1 MAHQTSVPFRA
12 GSEGYASFRIPAV
25 VGTGATASDDTATD
39 PGSGASSDSGPGS
52 GSATDP
58 GTLLAFA
65 EGRVHSAAD
74 HGDIDIVLKR
84 SADGGRTWGPLQTVA
99 RNGTG
104 TAGNPAPVVLDGGR
118 IVLVH
123 VRSAATATEDRIR
136 RGLVSAAD
144 ARRVWVQ
151 HSDDEG
157 ATWSEPREITDQ
169 AKRSNWRWYATT
181 PGHALQLRHG
191 PHAGRLVVPA
201 NHSIAPTFSGD
212 NGTEGRYNGGHVL
225 LSDDEGANWR
235 IGYLDSNPNGYI
247 NANETTAAEL
257 PDGTLYFNTRNDS
270 PAPGNRADA
279 HSAPADAG
287 ERLIRPFRPQAGLAG
302 PVVEGSV
309 LHLGEP
315 DVLLF
320 SGPADPDARALMT
333 VRASRDR
340 GLTWHPAHTVDGLP
354 AAYSDL
360 VRIDAAT
367 VGLLY
372 ETGDFS
378 AYSTI
383 TFRRIPVEEL
393 A

>member
-1 MAHQTSVPFRA
+1 MAHETSLPFRA

-25 VGTGATASDDTATD
+25 VTTRPPDGTAPATT
-39 PGSGASSDSGPGS
+39 
-52 GSATDP
+52 P

-65 EGRVHSAAD
+65 EGRVRDAAD

-84 SADGGRTWGPLQTVA
+84 STDGGRTWGPLQAVA

-118 IVLVH
+118 VLLVH
-123 VRSAATATEDRIR
+123 LRNAATATEERIR

-144 ARRVWVQ
+144 GRRVWVQ

-157 ATWSEPREITDQ
+157 ATWSPAREITAQ
-169 AKRSNWRWYATT
+169 VKRANWRWYATT
-181 PGHALQLRHG
+181 PGHALQLRYG

-201 NHSIAPTFSGD
+201 NHSIAPTVSGD

-225 LSDDEGANWR
+225 LSDDDGGGNWR
-235 IGYLDSNPNGYI
+235 IGYTDSNPNGYI

-279 HSAPADAG
+279 HSAPDHAG
-287 ERLIRPFRPQAGLAG
+287 ERLIRPFRPQAGLTG

-340 GLTWHPAHTVDGLP
+340 GLTWRPAHTVDGLP

-360 VRIDAAT
+360 VRIDGAT

-372 ETGDFS
+372 ETGDFG

-393 A
+393 V

>member
-25 VGTGATASDDTATD
+25 VSIRPASADDTGPGSAAD
-39 PGSGASSDSGPGS
+39 PGSG
-52 GSATDP
+52 TDP

-84 SADGGRTWGPLQTVA
+84 STDGGRTWGPLQTVA

-104 TAGNPAPVVLDGGR
+104 TAGNPAPLVLDGGR
-118 IVLVH
+118 VLLVH

-144 ARRVWVQ
+144 GRRVWVQ
-151 HSDDEG
+151 HSDDGG
-157 ATWSEPREITDQ
+157 AAWSPPREITAQ
-169 AKRSNWRWYATT
+169 AKRANWRWYATT

-191 PHAGRLVVPA
+191 PRAGRLVVPA
-201 NHSIAPTFSGD
+201 NHSIAPTVSGD
-212 NGTEGRYNGGHVL
+212 DGTEGRYNGGHVL
-225 LSDDEGANWR
+225 LSDDGGANWR
-235 IGYLDSNPNGYI
+235 IGYTDSNPNGYI

-287 ERLIRPFRPQAGLAG
+287 ERLIRPFRPQAGLTG
-302 PVVEGSV
+302 PVVEGSA

-340 GLTWHPAHTVDGLP
+340 GLTWRPAHTVDGLP
-354 AAYSDL
+354 AAYCDL